1 MSDKTLKTI
10 PRCVAPF
17 TSVAVWADGESII
30 CCEDKGPPAGHL
42 GLVGD
47 MSELVNSDKMR
58 SARKQFM
65 QGQVP
70 EGCRVCLDE
79 STRQPTVHNYYN
91 DQFRWEDIAGAYDE
105 ATGVVDQTQYLL
117 IALGNLC
124 TYACRMCFDKLS
136 TRLSSDRHRMLGNV
150 PVGYQRNDID
160 KVIGFIRANPI
171 RVVTFHGG
179 NPINE
184 PRFLDVLAELSSD
197 TRVEI
202 ISNGSTLT
210 CANTD
215 IRPMLARFRQVHFNI
230 SLDGTRRTTEYVR
243 VHSKFDDVFQ
253 HFIDVR
259 ALPNVTVNLHNT
271 ITNLN
276 LFDLPAYYTMVLSG
290 KFADADS
297 ISSYIATVPAVHR
310 VTTLPPELRQ
320 LARTH
325 LEDFLRVLGDTAGP
339 APSDAP
345 GLKRNAARTY
355 VLNVLHRLDS
365 AAYDPR
371 LFAGFLD
378 LTRKSD
384 VFYGFEPLPEYS
396 YYLVASAAGPSGS
409 SAPQIPHPGAPQ
421 AGAVQPGG
429 EMNPAVTSELPLAA
443 GPCPYTGERRFSRSE
458 CTFGW
463 TAAFQQNCTAVT
475 VRVRLVPDAGIT
487 DAVLASLKSTWETG
501 IENKWSNHFVCT
513 GPYGNSTITFDVQF
527 VSSNPHHTVR
537 VIAGS
542 GRSNMTNWHT
552 TDSGDVAAHEFGHML
567 GNQDEYVDVNC
578 PNRNPVNTGTVMDN
592 NVGQALQRHVDR
604 VCSSTPLTAEH
615 FSIGL
620 NLI

>member
-1 MSDKTLKTI
+1 MSDTTRTTI
-10 PRCVAPF
+10 PRCLAPF
-17 TSVAVWADGESII
+17 TSLAIWADGESVI
-30 CCEDKGPPAGHL
+30 CCEDKGPLAGHL

-47 MSELVNSDKMR
+47 MSELVNSDTMR

-65 QGQVP
+65 RGQVP

-79 STRQPTVHNYYN
+79 ATRQPTVHNYYS
-91 DQFRWEDIAGAYDE
+91 DHFRWEDIAGAYDE
-105 ATGVVDQTQYLL
+105 ATGTVDQTQYLL

-136 TRLSSDRHRMLGNV
+136 TRLSSDRHRMLGTV

-160 KVIGFIRANPI
+160 KVISFIRANPI

-184 PRFLDVLAELSSD
+184 PRFLDVLAELPSEA
-197 TRVEI
+197 RVEI

-210 CANTD
+210 CGNTD
-215 IRPMLARFRQVHFNI
+215 IRASLARFRQVHFNI

-243 VHSKFDDVFQ
+243 VHSSFDDVFQ
-253 HFIDVR
+253 HFTDVR

-276 LFDLPAYYTMVLSG
+276 LFDLPAYYTMALSG
-290 KFADADS
+290 TFADADS

-320 LARTH
+320 LARDH
-325 LEDFLRVLGDTAGP
+325 LEDYLRVLGDATGP

-345 GLKRNAARTY
+345 GAKRHAARTY
-355 VLNVLHRLDS
+355 VRNVLHRLDS
-365 AAYDPR
+365 AAYDPH
-371 LFAGFLD
+371 LFAQFLD
-378 LTRKSD
+378 LTRRTD
-384 VFYGFEPLPEYS
+384 AFYGFEPLPEYS
-396 YYLVASAAGPSGS
+396 YYLAASAGGPSGS
-409 SAPQIPHPGAPQ
+409 GALRIPNPSTPAG
-421 AGAVQPGG
+421 GAVQPGG
-429 EMNPAVTSELPLAA
+429 AMNAPVTSESQLAA
-443 GPCPYTGERRFSRSE
+443 GPCPYTGERRFARSE

-487 DAVLASLKSTWETG
+487 EATMATLRTRWETG
-501 IENKWSNHFVCT
+501 IENKWSNRFVCT

-527 VSSNPHHTVR
+527 VTSNAHHNVR

-542 GRSNMTNWHT
+542 GQTNMTNWHT
-552 TDSGDVAAHEFGHML
+552 TDSGDLAAHEFGHMI
-567 GNQDEYVDVNC
+567 GNQDEYFDANC
-578 PNRNPVNTGTVMDN
+578 PNRDPVNTGTVMDN
-592 NVGQALQRHVDR
+592 NVGGALQRHVDR
-604 VCSSTPLTAEH
+604 ICSSTPLSAEH